1 MPADNSTARQDANH
15 YAYLHRMNTSP
26 TRVASTPLERYQAD
40 INAGRITHDA
50 AQAAAVAHAERIFQD
65 LMHAPPD
72 LGGSGLMDRLL
83 GRRRPLWESVR
94 GLYLWG
100 RVGRGKTY
108 IVDTF
113 FDCLP
118 FSAKRRVHFHT
129 FMRHTHAE
137 LRQLK
142 QEADPLKRV
151 AARWAAE
158 QRVLCLDEFH
168 VGDITDAMLLA
179 KLLEALLEQG
189 VTLIATSNEAPNELY
204 AGGLQRERFLPA
216 IAMLEQS
223 LEVFELTGDTD
234 YRLRALEQA
243 PVFYCCAPG
252 ACETDLERSFRT
264 LTSGV
269 VAASGPLEIEGRP
282 IPTVR
287 HADGVAWF
295 SFEALCGGPRSAI
308 DYIEI
313 ARCNHTVVLADVP
326 RLGADDNDA
335 ARRLITLIDELYD
348 RNVNL
353 IMSAAAEPEALY
365 QGGKLA
371 KPFLRTASRLREMR
385 SHDYLARPHMS

>member
-1 MPADNSTARQDANH
+1 
-15 YAYLHRMNTSP
+15 MNLSP
-26 TRVASTPLERYQAD
+26 TRLASTPLARYQAD
-40 INAGRITHDA
+40 LYAGRITHDI
-50 AQAAAVAHAERIFQD
+50 AQAASVAHAERIFQE
-65 LMHAPPD
+65 LTAEAE
-72 LGGSGLMDRLL
+72 GGGLLERLFNRRKTLWSG
-83 GRRRPLWESVR
+83 VR

-118 FSAKRRVHFHT
+118 FEAKQRIHFHN
-129 FMRHTHAE
+129 FMRQTHAE

-142 QEADPLKRV
+142 READPLKLV
-151 AARWAAE
+151 AARWAAQ

-179 KLLEALLEQG
+179 TLLEALLGHG
-189 VTLIATSNEAPNELY
+189 VTLVATSNEAPDELY
-204 AGGLQRERFLPA
+204 SGGLQRERFLPA
-216 IAMLEQS
+216 ITMIKAS
-223 LEVFELTGDTD
+223 LEVFELTGETD

-243 PVFYCCAPG
+243 PVFYRCARG
-252 ACETDLERSFRT
+252 ANEGELARSFSA
-264 LTSGV
+264 LTGGL
-269 VAASGPLEIEGRP
+269 ATASGALEVEGRP
-282 IPTVR
+282 IATVR

-313 ARCNHTVVLADVP
+313 ARCHHTIIVADVP
-326 RLGADDNDA
+326 HLGPDDNDA
-335 ARRLITLIDELYD
+335 ARRLINLVDELYD

-353 IMSAAAEPEALY
+353 IMSAAAEPEDLY
-365 QGGKLA
+365 HGGKLA

-385 SHDYLARPHMS
+385 SHDYLARPHIS

>member
-1 MPADNSTARQDANH
+1 MNASPSSLAR
-15 YAYLHRMNTSP
+15 
-26 TRVASTPLERYQAD
+26 TPLARYRAD
-40 INAGRITHDA
+40 LDAGRITHDA
-50 AQAAAVAHAERIFQD
+50 AQAAAVAHIERIFQQ
-65 LMHAPPD
+65 LTTPAAERS
-72 LGGSGLMDRLL
+72 GGLMDRLF
-83 GRRRPLWESVR
+83 GRRKPLWSGVR

-113 FDCLP
+113 YDCLP
-118 FSAKRRVHFHT
+118 FETKQRIHFHN

-137 LRQLK
+137 LRNFK

-151 AARWAAE
+151 AERWAAR

-179 KLLEALLEQG
+179 NLLEALLGHG
-189 VTLIATSNEAPNELY
+189 VTLIATSNEAPDELY
-204 AGGLQRERFLPA
+204 TGGLQRERFLPA
-216 IAMLEQS
+216 IAMIKHS
-223 LEVFELTGDTD
+223 LEVFELAGETD

-252 ACETDLERSFRT
+252 ACEAELARSFEL
-264 LTSGV
+264 LTSGE
-269 VAASGPLEIEGRP
+269 AADFSDLEVEGRS
-282 IPTVR
+282 IATVR

-295 SFEALCGGPRSAI
+295 QFQALCGGPRSAL

-313 ARCNHTVVLADVP
+313 ARCHHTVILADVP
-326 RLGADDNDA
+326 CLGVDDNDA
-335 ARRLITLIDELYD
+335 ARRLINLIDELYD

-365 QGGKLA
+365 HGGKLA

-385 SHDYLARPHMS
+385 SHDYLAKPHMS

>member
-1 MPADNSTARQDANH
+1 
-15 YAYLHRMNTSP
+15 MNLSP
-26 TRVASTPLERYQAD
+26 TSLARTPLACYQAD
-40 INAGRITHDA
+40 LDAGRITYDA
-50 AQAAAVAHAERIFQD
+50 AQAAAVAHVERIFRELTGNTD
-65 LMHAPPD
+65 
-72 LGGSGLMDRLL
+72 SGAGLL
-83 GRRRPLWESVR
+83 DKLFGRRRALWSGVR

-118 FSAKRRVHFHT
+118 FVAKQRIHFHN
-129 FMRHTHAE
+129 FMRQTHAE
-137 LRQLK
+137 LRLLK
-142 QEADPLKRV
+142 QQADPLKQV
-151 AARWAAE
+151 AARWAAK

-179 KLLEALLEQG
+179 TLLEALLGHG
-189 VTLIATSNEAPNELY
+189 VTVIATSNEAPDELY
-204 AGGLQRERFLPA
+204 TGGLQRERFLPA
-216 IAMLEQS
+216 IAMIKGV
-223 LEVFELTGDTD
+223 LEVFELRGETD

-252 ACETDLERSFRT
+252 ACTAELARSFAAM
-264 LTSGV
+264 TSGL
-269 VAASGPLEIEGRP
+269 AAQSFPLEVEGRS
-282 IPTVR
+282 ITTVG

-295 SFEALCGGPRSAI
+295 SFDALCGGPRSAM

-313 ARCNHTVVLADVP
+313 ARCHHTVIVGDVP
-326 RLGADDNDA
+326 SLGSDDNDA
-335 ARRLITLIDELYD
+335 ARRFITLIDELYD

-365 QGGKLA
+365 HGGKLA

-385 SHDYLARPHMS
+385 SHDYLARPHIS

>member
-1 MPADNSTARQDANH
+1 
-15 YAYLHRMNTSP
+15 MN
-26 TRVASTPLERYQAD
+26 ASTISVARTPLARYQAD
-40 INAGRITHDA
+40 LDASRITHDA
-50 AQAAAVAHAERIFQD
+50 AQAAAVSHVERIFQE
-65 LMHAPPD
+65 LNAPATSS
-72 LGGSGLMDRLL
+72 GGGFMDRMF
-83 GRRRPLWESVR
+83 GRRKSLWSGVR

-118 FSAKRRVHFHT
+118 FETKQRIHFHS
-129 FMRHTHAE
+129 FMRQTHAE

-142 QEADPLKRV
+142 QVADPLKIV
-151 AARWAAE
+151 AERWAAR

-179 KLLEALLEQG
+179 NLLEAMLGHG
-189 VTLIATSNEAPNELY
+189 VTLIATSNEAPDELY
-204 AGGLQRERFLPA
+204 TGGLQRDRFLPA
-216 IAMLEQS
+216 IAMIKRS
-223 LEVFELTGDTD
+223 LEVFELVGETD

-243 PVFYCCAPG
+243 PVFYCCGPG
-252 ACETDLERSFRT
+252 ACDVELARSFEII
-264 LTSGV
+264 TSGV
-269 VAASGPLEIEGRP
+269 AADFSPLNVEGRS
-282 IPTVR
+282 ISTVR

-295 SFEALCGGPRSAI
+295 RFEALCGGPRSAL

-313 ARCNHTVVLADVP
+313 ARCHHTVILADVP
-326 RLGADDNDA
+326 SLGADDNDA
-335 ARRLITLIDELYD
+335 ARRLINLIDELYD

-365 QGGKLA
+365 HGGKLA

>member
-1 MPADNSTARQDANH
+1 MNASSSSVAR
-15 YAYLHRMNTSP
+15 
-26 TRVASTPLERYQAD
+26 TPLARYQAD
-40 INAGRITHDA
+40 LSAGRITHDA
-50 AQAAAVAHAERIFQD
+50 AQSAAVGHMQRIFQE
-65 LMHAPPD
+65 LTAPAD
-72 LGGSGLMDRLL
+72 GGGLMERLF
-83 GRRRPLWESVR
+83 GRRRPLWSGVR

-118 FSAKRRVHFHT
+118 FATKQRIHFHN
-129 FMRHTHAE
+129 FMRQTHAE
-137 LRQLK
+137 LRSLK
-142 QEADPLKRV
+142 QEADPLKIV
-151 AARWAAE
+151 AERWAAK

-179 KLLEALLEQG
+179 NLLESLLGHG
-189 VTLIATSNEAPNELY
+189 VTLIATSNEAPDELY

-216 IAMLEQS
+216 IAMIKRS
-223 LEVFELTGDTD
+223 LEVFELAGETD

-252 ACETDLERSFRT
+252 ACDADLARSFEAM
-264 LTSGV
+264 TSG
-269 VAASGPLEIEGRP
+269 ATADSSPLEVEGRS
-282 IPTVR
+282 IATVR

-295 SFEALCGGPRSAI
+295 RFDALCGGPRSAI

-313 ARCNHTVVLADVP
+313 ARCHHTVILADVP
-326 RLGADDNDA
+326 RLGIDDNDA
-335 ARRLITLIDELYD
+335 ARRLINLIDELYD

-365 QGGKLA
+365 HGGKLA